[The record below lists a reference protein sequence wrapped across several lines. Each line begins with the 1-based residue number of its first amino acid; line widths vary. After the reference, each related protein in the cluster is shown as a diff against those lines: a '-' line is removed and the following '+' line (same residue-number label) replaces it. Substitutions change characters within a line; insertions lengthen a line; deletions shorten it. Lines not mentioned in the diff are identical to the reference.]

1 MRPANEEKP
10 MKHAILAAV
19 AILGLVAS
27 PGAASDDMRSP
38 SPIGATAS
46 ILSPADGAE
55 IEGPVTVIFSLDGM
69 GIAPAGVEKANTGHH
84 HLLINRDLP
93 TLDEPLAT
101 DDTLI
106 HFGGGQT
113 QAILDL
119 APGSYSLRLVL
130 GDHNHIPH
138 DPPVISQPVTIRVR

>member
-1 MRPANEEKP
+1 MKQTILSALAIFGLLAMPVRAN
-10 MKHAILAAV
+10 
-19 AILGLVAS
+19 
-27 PGAASDDMRSP
+27 DDFRSP
-38 SPIGATAS
+38 SPKGATAT
-46 ILSPADGAE
+46 IVSPADGAE
-55 IEGPVTVIFSLDGM
+55 IEGPVTVIFSLKGM
-69 GIAPAGVEKANTGHH
+69 GIAPAGVERENTGHH

-93 TLDEPLAT
+93 ALDEPLAT

-119 APGSYSLRLVL
+119 VPGTYSLRLIL

-138 DPPVISQPVTIRVR
+138 NPPVISQPLTIRVR